1 MQMKKAAIIILAQ
14 DKEPAVKNLRK
25 LGVLHIEPT
34 QPATSKDIT
43 LLKEELSLIKQ
54 VMAIMTQD
62 EFCPAGAK
70 FESKEPQDS
79 KRLVSHIID
88 CHKRIEQLKN
98 YSHNLITQIALW
110 KYWGDF
116 APEEITSLRGK
127 GIYIKLYYI
136 PKKDLK
142 DLPQDLCVSIIFT
155 KSGIAHCAIT
165 SRRDFILPFKELT
178 LPRMSLGLMRR
189 RLADEQKILA
199 ALKEDIRQSNCYY
212 QGIARI
218 KKTVE
223 KDIEYQ
229 QALKGMGEAAGLSY
243 LTGYVPFD
251 KVELLLNL
259 AKNEKWAI
267 SVDEPSDEDNVPT
280 LIRNPRWVSIINPVF
295 KMIEVI
301 PGYRE
306 LDTSLWFLI
315 FFSVFFG
322 MLIGDAGYGL
332 AYVVITFFAQKK
344 WGRRLSDRSVFILF
358 YLLSF
363 CAIIWGFLSATFFGQ
378 EWLPQYIRPL
388 LPALRSDK
396 NMQSLCFFLGALHL
410 SVAHLWRAIL
420 KFPTLTFLAD
430 AGWISVLWGAFFLA
444 RLLILGDNFPQFAK
458 WFFIIGPVLVV
469 LFFSPHKNILKGIGN
484 GLGNL
489 VLNIANS
496 FTDVVSYIRLFAVG
510 LATVAVADAFN
521 KMAMGVGFN
530 NFLQGLLTSFILL
543 IGHLLN
549 VILGPL
555 SILVHGVRLNVL
567 EFCSHLD
574 VKWSGF
580 AYKPLQESSV

>member
-1 MQMKKAAIIILAQ
+1 MIVQMKKAAIIILAQ

-34 QPATSKDIT
+34 QPAASKDIT

-54 VMAIMTQD
+54 AVAVMTQD

-70 FESKEPQDS
+70 FESKEPKDS

-98 YSHNLITQIALW
+98 YSRNLITQIALW
-110 KYWGDF
+110 KHWGDF
-116 APEEITSLRGK
+116 APQEFASLRGK
-127 GIYIKLYYI
+127 GIYIKLYYM

-155 KSGIAHCAIT
+155 QGGIAHCAIV

-189 RLADEQKILA
+189 RLADGQKVLA

-280 LIRNPRWVSIINPVF
+280 LIRNPKWISLVSPLF
-295 KMIEVI
+295 KFLEIL

-306 LDTSLWFLI
+306 RDISLPFLI
-315 FFSVFFG
+315 FFSIFFG

-332 AYVVITFFAQKK
+332 AYFLITFWLQQKARK
-344 WGRRLSDRSVFILF
+344 KNKDTSFFSLF
-358 YLLSF
+358 YILSA
-363 CAIIWGFLSATFFGQ
+363 CAVIWGILTGTFFGH
-378 EWLPQYIRPL
+378 EWVLKAGYKPL
-388 LPALRSDK
+388 MPALNNDK
-396 NMQSLCFFLGALHL
+396 NLQGFCFFLGALHL
-410 SVAHLWRAIL
+410 SIAHAWRGVL
-420 KFPTLTFLAD
+420 KSPSINALAEL
-430 AGWISVLWGAFFLA
+430 GWICILWAAFFIA
-444 RLLILGDNFPQFAK
+444 KMLILGDSFPSFGK
-458 WFFIIGPVLVV
+458 WLIIAGVSCVIFFTNPQ
-469 LFFSPHKNILKGIGN
+469 KNILKTIGS
-484 GLGNL
+484 GLGTL
-489 VLNIANS
+489 ALSLMNS

-510 LATVAVADAFN
+510 LAGVAIADAFN
-521 KMAMGVGFN
+521 AMAGMVASENIFAIAAACGIAIIGNALGV
-530 NFLQGLLTSFILL
+530 
-543 IGHLLN
+543 
-549 VILGPL
+549 VLGPV
-555 SILVHGVRLNVL
+555 SVLVHGVRLNVL
-567 EFCSHLD
+567 EFSGHAN
-574 VKWSGF
+574 VSWSGVS
-580 AYKPLQESSV
+580 YKPLKI